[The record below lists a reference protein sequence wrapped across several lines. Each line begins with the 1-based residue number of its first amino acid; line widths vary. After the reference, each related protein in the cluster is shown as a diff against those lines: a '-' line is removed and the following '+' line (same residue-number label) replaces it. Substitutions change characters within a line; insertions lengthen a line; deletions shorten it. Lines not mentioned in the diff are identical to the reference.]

1 MHTLISNSKGF
12 LGWVCSLAIEMTLN
26 FLIIPNH
33 VVGAKARKIIPVSII
48 LISLISSTSLM
59 HEAVGQSSSP
69 LSLGSG
75 HINNIV
81 SLQSIKVPS
90 NKIAEATGPDGAAV
104 TYSASASDTSG
115 NKVSVNCSPPSGST
129 FSIGSNT
136 VTCGVAG
143 SSETRSFLVT
153 VKDTT
158 HPIVSVPADMTLEA
172 TGPGGRVVNYNA
184 TASDIVDGNIVPSC
198 SPVSGFEF
206 PLGQTGVK
214 CTATDKAGNIGTNS
228 FIISVRDTTPPETSL
243 ENVTVGWLGSIAFGN
258 STPSND
264 INFEFNG
271 TDLVGVRNY
280 ECRIDGGSWQLGK
293 TVLDISNNRINI
305 CTYTDLLN
313 QGAHNF
319 QVRAVDTSGNKD
331 PNPPNFM
338 WEIESPLNGVQ
349 ELKLQVENT
358 NPQINLES
366 SLNQVIKTLSDK
378 STANDAMS
386 CYLLSSFMNEIKLK
400 NLQRMLGYTDF
411 DKMARTT
418 LAIMDNVGCPPPI
431 AKAGLPQ
438 TVDAG
443 TNGVIL
449 DGGGSLYADNQAKF
463 NWKQIGE
470 GPTIKIKKPDLAKAS
485 FDAPP
490 SSQFSDNN
498 NLILTFQLAV
508 TGIGGLE
515 STDTTTVQVN
525 LPNTPPVANSQSVT
539 TTKDTSASITLDAS
553 DKDGDT
559 LTYSIKSFPAHG
571 SLSSFDKDTGAVIYN
586 PNRGYTGSDSFT
598 FTASD
603 GTSTSNTAKVSIT
616 INSVT
621 PINTPPV
628 VKDQNVTTPIN
639 TPVNITLRGTDANGD
654 TLRSFINS
662 HPSNGTLGEINQTTH
677 TLTYTPSP
685 NFTGLDSFTHKAN
698 DGKEDSNI
706 GKVTINVRKK

>member
-1 MHTLISNSKGF
+1 
-12 LGWVCSLAIEMTLN
+12 MTLN
-26 FLIIPNH
+26 FLFIPNH
-33 VVGAKARKIIPVSII
+33 VVGAKARKIMPASII

-59 HEAVGQSSSP
+59 HEAVGQSSPS

-75 HINNIV
+75 NINNIV

-90 NKIAEATGPDGAAV
+90 NKIVEATGPDGAAV

-115 NKVSVNCSPPSGST
+115 NKILVNCNPPSGSI

-136 VTCGVAG
+136 VACGIAG

-158 HPIVSVPADMTLEA
+158 HPIVSVPTDMTLEA
-172 TGPGGRVVNYNA
+172 TGPEGRIVNYNA
-184 TASDIVDGNIVPSC
+184 TASDIVDGNMVPSC
-198 SPVSGFEF
+198 SPVPGFEF
-206 PLGQTGVK
+206 PLGQTRVK
-214 CTATDKAGNIGTNS
+214 CTATDEAGNVGTNS

-243 ENVTVGWLGSIAFGN
+243 ENVTVGWFGSITFGN

-264 INFEFNG
+264 INFKFNG

-378 STANDAMS
+378 TTANDAMS

-418 LAIMDNVGCPPPI
+418 LAIMDNIGCPPPI
-431 AKAGLPQ
+431 AKAGPPQ

-470 GPTIKIKKPDLAKAS
+470 GPTIKIKNADLTKAS
-485 FDAPP
+485 FDAP
-490 SSQFSDNN
+490 SASQFSDNT

-508 TGIGGLE
+508 TSIGGLE

-525 LPNTPPVANSQSVT
+525 LPNTPPVANSQSVK

-571 SLSSFDKDTGAVIYN
+571 SLSSFDKDTGTVIYN

-628 VKDQNVTTPIN
+628 VKDQNVTTPNN